1 MKIKLLRNLDAKRNS
16 EQEDE
21 FEKTMNPSLFFD
33 ANRTMNKIDS
43 WKYSNVKKLLE
54 NTSFFKKE
62 IVLEYSNW
70 NKNIELI
77 SSSLIMVEGEDSGD
91 LTNEEK
97 EIFLDKNAIELQ
109 DWVTANVDNKN
120 KQFKA
125 LLFIAEITNN
135 NYKIIDVINKVV
147 NEGVSTL
154 SFAIDF
160 SIPLLLIG

>member
-21 FEKTMNPSLFFD
+21 FEKTMNLSLFFD